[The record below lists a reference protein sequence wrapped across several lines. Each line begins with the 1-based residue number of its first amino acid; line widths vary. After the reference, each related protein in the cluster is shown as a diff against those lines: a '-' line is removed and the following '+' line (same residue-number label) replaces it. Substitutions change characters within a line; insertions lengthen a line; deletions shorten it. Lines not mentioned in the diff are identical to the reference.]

1 MVRQAKSLN
10 GGWVTVSGDGQDDG
24 EDASLQEILS
34 LAFVPT
40 AKRTFQRSP
49 LYDWLWARHDTLA
62 AALNPPRLPNWTLM
76 AEGFAKQG
84 IMDGKGK
91 PPTPTVLRKTW
102 GKVNQAKGVRLR
114 QQRGKNLAPVAAP
127 LAAQAH
133 AIPPTPATTPMPA
146 QLPPGINPVEPPP
159 PEGRYQFRLAGGLKK
174 WGKDEPKPE

>member
-1 MVRQAKSLN
+1 M
-10 GGWVTVSGDGQDDG
+10 GGWVTVSGEGQDGG

-34 LAFVPT
+34 LAFVPA

-114 QQRGKNLAPVAAP
+114 QQRGKNPATVAEPPAVQ
-127 LAAQAH
+127 AQATL
-133 AIPPTPATTPMPA
+133 PTPA
-146 QLPPGINPVEPPP
+146 QLPPGITAAEPDP
-159 PEGRYQFRLAGGLKK
+159 PEGRYQFRLAGGPKI
-174 WGKDEPKPE
+174 WTKDEPKPE